1 MTNNENIQAAQD
13 EINEIL
19 KRLCEDTKAA
29 RMTILNYTGTQLDM
43 PDVRIELKQEKQR
56 RTLR

>member
-19 KRLCEDTKAA
+19 KRLCEDTKVA
-29 RMTILNYTGTQLDM
+29 RMDIFNFTGARLDK
-43 PDVRIELKQEKQR
+43 PDIRIKLEPEKQR
-56 RTLR
+56 RMSR